1 MLVYFHQN
9 VRSKAFLCKI
19 ATFSQFY
26 SHENISHKLY
36 GYSENAP
43 FNFTRIVNL
52 TYPFDFLT
60 LLRLVFDI
68 CCSLSET
75 FKSSVSDELES
86 LTDAKETLSDIHSAC
101 DIMRPLADLNS
112 FIEEVR
118 FRVFS
123 SVGLRELPMMF

>member
-19 ATFSQFY
+19 ATFFLS
-26 SHENISHKLY
+26 SILMKL
-36 GYSENAP
+36 SRT
-43 FNFTRIVNL
+43 NFTVIWKVRHLILREIVNL

-112 FIEEVR
+112 FIKEVR
-118 FRVFS
+118 FRVSS
-123 SVGLRELPMMF
+123 SVGLRVF

>member
-19 ATFSQFY
+19 ATFFLS
-26 SHENISHKLY
+26 SILMKISRT
-36 GYSENAP
+36 
-43 FNFTRIVNL
+43 NFTVIWKVRRLILREIVNL

-112 FIEEVR
+112 FIKEVR
-118 FRVFS
+118 FRVSS
-123 SVGLRELPMMF
+123 SVGLHVF